1 VYTDEGTYGV
11 MLTVDFAD
19 HDPIILVKK
28 HLVTVEK
35 PLRKASQVYLYW
47 IAWYKLYRG
56 DWNGGP
62 SQWLASEWYP
72 PSGMDVGGG
81 KVYWVTT
88 TGTGGELSSMD
99 LDGSN
104 RQIVLREDNR
114 LGSVAV
120 DVQKGKIYWTCWP
133 ESPRSVFQPNKTW
146 DGALKRANLDGS
158 DVEILT
164 VYPAGSNVHA
174 DRIVVDPESET
185 VYWSETAKIGGNLQT
200 MLMASSTRGF
210 APHDVMPLV
219 GPPAG
224 MALDTLPEFGAR
236 TLYYTVADKLRRA
249 SLGGTSEAVLLSGL
263 DAPQGVA
270 VDPYGDRIYFGTDMG
285 IFFTDSEVDLAEA
298 KQVLEVYPME
308 EKVRAVVL
316 VQ

>member
-1 VYTDEGTYGV
+1 
-11 MLTVDFAD
+11 M
-19 HDPIILVKK
+19 
-28 HLVTVEK
+28 
-35 PLRKASQVYLYW
+35 YW
-47 IAWYKLYRG
+47 ITWFDLRRG
-56 DWNGGP
+56 DWNGGT
-62 SQWLASEWYP
+62 SEYLIGEWHP

-88 TGTGGELSSMD
+88 TGVGAELSSMD
-99 LDGSN
+99 LDGAN
-104 RQIVLREDNR
+104 PQILLREDNR

-120 DVQKGKIYWTCWP
+120 DVKKGKIYWSCWP

-164 VYPAGSNVHA
+164 IYPAESSAYA
-174 DRIVVDPESET
+174 DRIVVDSESEI
-185 VYWSETAKIGGNLQT
+185 VYWSETVEIQGNRQT

-210 APHDVMPLV
+210 AVRDVMPLV

-249 SLGGTSEAVLLSGL
+249 SLDGTSDAVFLGGL

-270 VDPYGDRIYFGTDMG
+270 VDPYEGRVYFGTEMG
-285 IFFTDSEVDLAEA
+285 IFFTDNEVNLAEA
-298 KQVLEVYPME
+298 KAVYSVYPTE
-308 EKVRAVVL
+308 EKVRALVL
-316 VQ
+316 HR